1 MSKVI
6 DSYHLNELSQGTNHE
21 QDILKVE
28 SKELLKLIIFGDE
41 WNERPVPRIFTLST
55 TTLKFTRDSN

>member
-41 WNERPVPRIFTLST
+41 
-55 TTLKFTRDSN
+55 